1 MSSEHPRTS
10 EAIWQFGGPILGL
23 AWQDRYIYLAVGP
36 TLLVVDVE
44 DWQTPRIVGRS
55 APLAGPLKGLAVD
68 GDHAY
73 ATTANHLHVFQ
84 VGDPTSPRV
93 AGACLLPR
101 DRRGTRCDIEQISPM
116 GDHVYLARRAN
127 SSRDLLALDV
137 SDPHAPRVVGEPHP
151 GDLIVA
157 RGSIAYRAHP
167 AGLEVVDVS
176 DPATPVQISSVA
188 LTTIDSLSWDGKGG
202 RVTALA
208 VLGDHVWYVSSRPY
222 PDGYKR
228 VVIGNTERRGTH
240 PTYVIDVADPRSPR
254 ETGSFPTEAADRLAV
269 SGTRVYLASRS
280 ASRPEHAGTL
290 TTVDVSDPAAPTR
303 LGVYYARGGIGEV
316 AAKGEMVAFSD
327 HRGRWL
333 SLVNLR
339 DPTGRPPESELGL
352 PGAAHAVGFA
362 AGYAYVGMDDGLHVL
377 DVSDPSTPREAGV
390 YPPKTGVRGLV
401 LRGGYAWA
409 YGGRELR
416 IFDLTDPARPL
427 AVDAFRTTYRSEAF
441 LHAEVGQQFAC
452 VLVADERE
460 VPEVHVYRLA
470 DPGRPEPVG
479 DLAVEGTVQAIAIDG
494 QYAVVVSRSG
504 RGERFGW
511 DDFVR
516 LFDLANLRELA
527 VIGPSASQSAG
538 GVFLT
543 GLQACVWRGADA
555 RLFDLRDFDR
565 PVERGVV
572 QLTGATGLDTVIHAA
587 AATGTRLF
595 LASRQ
600 WLHVFDVS
608 SPEHPVEV
616 ERRPHV
622 YVGEDPTFNIRI
634 LLNQATS
641 EPDAVSVY
649 GAPYWG
655 HFGGLT
661 QSVLAGE
668 YLYLA
673 RGDEGFW
680 IHRLLGGPGAG

>member
-36 TLLVVDVE
+36 RLLVVDVE

-68 GDHAY
+68 DDHAY

-101 DRRGTRCDIEQISPM
+101 DRRGTRCDIEQISPI
-116 GDHVYLARRAN
+116 GDHVFLARRAN

-137 SDPHAPRVVGEPHP
+137 SDPHAPRVVGEPRP

-176 DPATPVQISSVA
+176 DPATPVQVSSVA
-188 LTTIDSLSWDGKGG
+188 LTTIDGLSWDGKGG

-208 VLGDHVWYVSSRPY
+208 VLGDYVWYVSSRPY
-222 PDGYKR
+222 PNGFWKR
-228 VVIGNTERRGTH
+228 VNGGNVRVDGCPVYT
-240 PTYVIDVADPRSPR
+240 IDVSDPRLPK
-254 ETGSFPTEAADRLAV
+254 ETGSFQTTAHRLAV
-269 SGTRVYLASRS
+269 HGARAYLARGSERGGALS
-280 ASRPEHAGTL
+280 IL
-290 TTVDVSDPAAPTR
+290 DTTVPAAPVE
-303 LGVYYARGGIGEV
+303 LGTYHALGGIGEV
-316 AAKGEMVAFSD
+316 AANGEMVAFSD

-377 DVSDPSTPREAGV
+377 DVSDPSAPREAGV

-416 IFDLTDPARPL
+416 IVDLADPARPR

-441 LHAEVGQQFAC
+441 VHAAVGEQYAC

-460 VPEVHVYRLA
+460 IPELHVYHLA
-470 DPGRPEPVG
+470 NPARPEPVG

-516 LFDLANLRELA
+516 LFDLAARLE
-527 VIGPSASQSAG
+527 VVTIGPLASRSG
-538 GVFLT
+538 RGVFLT
-543 GLQACVWRGADA
+543 GLQAYAWNDLDA
-555 RLFDLRDFDR
+555 RIFDLSDFDQ

-572 QLTGATGLDTVIHAA
+572 KLTGATGQDAFIHAA
-587 AATGTRLF
+587 AVTGTRLF
-595 LASRQ
+595 LAARQ

-634 LLNQATS
+634 HVNQSTTG
-641 EPDAVSVY
+641 PDAVSIY

-661 QSVLAGE
+661 QSALAGE